1 MRGRGT
7 SRSLGLALVL
17 LSPLVLAPAAGASEP
32 RWTDPPTIAI
42 VGPRAVAANGGWLSE
57 SDTPQ
62 KYVFRFTRD
71 GVLVKGP
78 ASVPKTT
85 PADTIPANTYPD
97 APNANLYTLRP
108 ADQGRRLCVEV
119 WAGVHSRYVTADG
132 VVAYDVWEWG
142 HVNSHGEPA
151 IACTGSGAPPSPPPT
166 PPPAPPPPPPVVPAP
181 GPPSVLSPPAVAG
194 TAMVEE
200 TLTASTG
207 TWAGAAPVATS
218 VRWERCDAAG
228 ANCSDAGVDGATYTL
243 IPFDI
248 GKRLRA
254 VVTVTNLAGSQT
266 ARSDLTAVVSE
277 LRPTPTRTSIPA
289 AKVTA
294 PHRLAIDGVVLSP
307 KRLGRRGPV
316 TATLRVLDDRGFRIE
331 GALVSAVVLPAGS
344 LVPPA
349 ETGTGEDA
357 TAALVFTRGTTKLRG
372 RAAVTLVLTAR
383 RPGDRLVSP
392 RSSTVRVKLPV
403 ARAAKPVTEG

>member
-7 SRSLGLALVL
+7 FRSLGLTLVFL
-17 LSPLVLAPAAGASEP
+17 LPLVLAPAAGASEP
-32 RWTDPPTIAI
+32 RWTDRPTIAI
-42 VGPRAVAANGGWLSE
+42 VGPRAIAANGGWLSE

-62 KYVFRFTRD
+62 KYVFRFTRG

-78 ASVPKTT
+78 ASVPKST
-85 PADTIPANTYPD
+85 PAGTIPANTYPD
-97 APNANLYTLRP
+97 VPNANVYTLRA

-142 HVNSHGEPA
+142 HVNVHGEPA
-151 IACTGSGAPPSPPPT
+151 IACTGAGAPPPA
-166 PPPAPPPPPPVVPAP
+166 PPAPPPPPPPPAPVVPLP
-181 GPPSVLSPPAVAG
+181 GPPTVLSAPAVAG

-200 TLTASTG
+200 TLAASTG
-207 TWAGAAPVATS
+207 TWGGAAPLALS

-228 ANCSDAGVDGATYTL
+228 ASCSDAGVDGATYTL

-254 VVTVTNLAGSQT
+254 VVTATNLAGSRT
-266 ARSDLTAVVSE
+266 ARSDLTEVVSE
-277 LRPTPTRTSIPA
+277 LRPTAARTSIPA

-316 TATLRVLDDRGFRIE
+316 TATLRVLDDRGFRIA

-344 LVPPA
+344 LVAPVETATA
-349 ETGTGEDA
+349 EDGS
-357 TAALVFTRGTTKLRG
+357 AALVFGRGTTKRRG
-372 RAAVTLVLTAR
+372 RAAITLVLTAR
-383 RPGDRLVSP
+383 RPGDRLISP
-392 RSSTVRVKLPV
+392 RSATVRVKLPL
-403 ARAAKPVTEG
+403 ARAASQG